1 MKNIR
6 KFLRVANRAEEW
18 LLVIV
23 FVAMVVAE
31 FLQVLNRNIFKLPI
45 GWYEELA
52 RYTQV
57 YLALVAM
64 ELGLRD
70 GTQISLTAVTDRLS
84 GMAKKVVSL
93 ISNSIVT
100 VFSML
105 MFIQSI
111 NLVCGHIASGQIS
124 PGLKIPMYI
133 PYFALPLS
141 FGIASLVQSGMLIN
155 VIMSLFAKNQM
166 RGEKINATNCDNLI
180 WVVGYLADY
189 RRTNINFCWRRS
201 NCDHFALLS

>member
-6 KFLRVANRAEEW
+6 KFLCVANRAEEW

-23 FVAMVVAE
+23 FVAMVILE

-57 YLALVAM
+57 YVALVAM

-84 GMAKKVVSL
+84 GMA
-93 ISNSIVT
+93 
-100 VFSML
+100 
-105 MFIQSI
+105 
-111 NLVCGHIASGQIS
+111 
-124 PGLKIPMYI
+124 
-133 PYFALPLS
+133 
-141 FGIASLVQSGMLIN
+141 
-155 VIMSLFAKNQM
+155 
-166 RGEKINATNCDNLI
+166 
-180 WVVGYLADY
+180 
-189 RRTNINFCWRRS
+189 
-201 NCDHFALLS
+201 

>member
-6 KFLRVANRAEEW
+6 KFLCVANRAEEW

-111 NLVCGHIASGQIS
+111 NLICGHIASGQIS

-155 VIMSLFAKNQM
+155 AIMSLFAKKSDE
-166 RGEKINATNCDNLI
+166 RGKE
-180 WVVGYLADY
+180 
-189 RRTNINFCWRRS
+189 
-201 NCDHFALLS
+201 